1 MGREAETEMKKG
13 RGWRGGR
20 EGEEIKEV
28 EGERLALGEKDGT
41 RFKIAHDLTGQNVVL
56 NEAELATKV

>member
-13 RGWRGGR
+13 HGGRGR

-41 RFKIAHDLTGQNVVL
+41 RFKIVSPRFTG
-56 NEAELATKV
+56 AEGCIKRG